1 MNTDSLIKKCRKGN
15 ARAQQ
20 QLYEQYLPYVLSIV
34 RRFGVR
40 QAEESDLIQ
49 DVFIAV
55 FQGLERFD
63 PKKGDLHHWI
73 RGLAIHKTIA
83 FQRKQQRLRAEELI
97 ISERTDRTTTID
109 LSHFDAEYLLELIA
123 QLPAGARTVFN
134 LYVVDGYS
142 HEEIGKMLDISP
154 VGSRS
159 QLSRA
164 KKLLREALEAQKTT
178 DHYGNI

>member
-1 MNTDSLIKKCRKGN
+1 MNAANLIKKCRKGD

-34 RRFGVR
+34 RRFGVHT
-40 QAEESDLIQ
+40 AEERDLVQ
-49 DVFIAV
+49 DIFIAV
-55 FQGLERFD
+55 FQGLDRFD

-83 FQRKQQRLRAEELI
+83 FQRKQQRLRAEELM
-97 ISERTDRTTTID
+97 ISERTGRTTAID
-109 LSHFDAEYLLELIA
+109 LSHFDAEYLLDLIA

-142 HEEIGKMLDISP
+142 HEEIGKILDISP

-164 KKLLREALEAQKTT
+164 KKLLREALEAQKIK

>member
-1 MNTDSLIKKCRKGN
+1 MSTATLIRKCLKGN

-20 QLYEQYLPYVLSIV
+20 QLYEQYLPYLLSII
-34 RRFGVR
+34 RRFGVDT
-40 QAEESDLIQ
+40 AEERDLIQ
-49 DVFIAV
+49 EIFIAV
-55 FQGLERFD
+55 FQGLKRFD
-63 PKKGDLHHWI
+63 AKKGDLHHWL

-83 FQRKQQRLRAEELI
+83 FQRKQQRLKAEELI
-97 ISERTDRTTTID
+97 VSAQLTRTTTID
-109 LSHFDAEYLLELIA
+109 LSYFDTQYLLELIA
-123 QLPAGARTVFN
+123 RLPIGARTVFN

-142 HEEIGKMLDISP
+142 HEEIGKMLEISP

-164 KKLLREALEAQKTT
+164 KKLLREALEAQKIK

>member
-1 MNTDSLIKKCRKGN
+1 MNTATLIKKCRKGN

-20 QLYEQYLPYVLSIV
+20 RLYEQYLPYVLSIV

-40 QAEESDLIQ
+40 QAEEGDLVQ
-49 DVFIAV
+49 DIFIAV
-55 FQGLERFD
+55 FQGLDRFD

-83 FQRKQQRLRAEELI
+83 FQRKQQRLRAEELM

-109 LSHFDAEYLLELIA
+109 LSHFDAEYLLDLIA

-164 KKLLREALEAQKTT
+164 KKLLREALEAPKIK

>member
-1 MNTDSLIKKCRKGN
+1 MNAATLIKNCLRGK
-15 ARAQQ
+15 ARAQR
-20 QLYEQYLPYVLSIV
+20 QLYEHYLPYVLTIV
-34 RRFGVR
+34 RRFGIPS
-40 QAEESDLIQ
+40 AEERDLVQ
-49 DVFIAV
+49 DIYVAV

-63 PKKGDLHHWI
+63 PQRGDLHHWL

-83 FQRKQQRLRAEELI
+83 YQRKQQRLRAEELLVGEQT
-97 ISERTDRTTTID
+97 SVTTTID
-109 LSHFDAEYLLELIA
+109 FSHFDTEYLLELIA

-134 LYVVDGYS
+134 LYVVDGYD
-142 HEEIGKMLDISP
+142 HQEIGKMLDISP

-164 KKLLREALEAQKTT
+164 KKLLRKALEAQKTT

>member
-97 ISERTDRTTTID
+97 ISERTDRTTTTD